1 MKVAELLSDLK
12 SLSPE
17 LCPPEAALKL
27 VSVNRAQTLDTPSA
41 DITNPPSPKDTRR
54 LDPST
59 PQLLKSHS
67 ETDDDP
73 DIKRAKELVAL
84 HYDVKVK
91 YMESG
96 LDRELLQAR
105 NDVADVLDSL
115 LQRRE

>member
-27 VSVNRAQTLDTPSA
+27 VSVNRSLNTKSA
-41 DITNPPSPKDTRR
+41 DSTNSPSPKDSR
-54 LDPST
+54 T
-59 PQLLKSHS
+59 PEKSPLLTKSNS

-84 HYDVKVK
+84 HYDAKVK
-91 YMESG
+91 YIESG

-105 NDVADVLDSL
+105 SDVSNVLDSL
-115 LQRRE
+115 SKLSRE